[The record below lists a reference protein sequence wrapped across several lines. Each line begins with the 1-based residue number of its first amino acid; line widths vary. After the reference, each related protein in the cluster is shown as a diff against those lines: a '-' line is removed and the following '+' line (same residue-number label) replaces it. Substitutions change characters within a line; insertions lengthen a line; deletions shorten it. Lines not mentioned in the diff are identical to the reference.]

1 MSELSSKMF
10 RFNVGMAWTGDKMM
24 RLKNGDMLIKNPR
37 PFKAGPPKG
46 YPDLSGWTPV
56 TITKDMV
63 GKTVAVFTGCEVKT
77 DKGRTSPKQAAF
89 LSCVRS
95 DGGIAFVARNDKDCE
110 KAIMEF
116 KNGEDE

>member
-1 MSELSSKMF
+1 MF

-63 GKTVAVFTGCEVKT
+63 
-77 DKGRTSPKQAAF
+77 
-89 LSCVRS
+89 
-95 DGGIAFVARNDKDCE
+95 
-110 KAIMEF
+110 
-116 KNGEDE
+116 